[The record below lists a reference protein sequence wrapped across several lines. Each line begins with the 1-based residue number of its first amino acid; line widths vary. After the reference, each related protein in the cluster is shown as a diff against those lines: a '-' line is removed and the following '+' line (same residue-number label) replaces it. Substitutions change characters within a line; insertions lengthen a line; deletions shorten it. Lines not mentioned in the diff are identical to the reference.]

1 MKTMSPVISNAPED
15 SQTLKM
21 AKQLSEKPKMS
32 QMPAQTSDGI
42 APPDNIITVRGL
54 GKYFDDFKALTGID
68 LDVHRS
74 EVLCLIGPSGSG
86 KSTLL
91 RCLNF
96 LEAYEEGEVRLDGD
110 LIGWREDQSGPRKAL
125 ANEALRKQRQH
136 IGMVFQHFHLWPH
149 MSALDNVAE
158 ALTSVKGL
166 NHKEARERAHAALAK
181 VHLSD
186 KTDNYPANL
195 SGGQQQRVAIAR
207 AIAMEPRVML
217 FDEPTSAL
225 DPELVG
231 EVLSVMKEMAT
242 EGMTMVVVTH
252 EMGFAA
258 HVADRVAFLD
268 AGRLVSCVPP
278 RDLFGREPD
287 DPRVRTFL
295 QTYRERNVV

>member
-1 MKTMSPVISNAPED
+1 MSEHVPKTDSAP
-15 SQTLKM
+15 
-21 AKQLSEKPKMS
+21 
-32 QMPAQTSDGI
+32 
-42 APPDNIITVRGL
+42 IITVRDMTKRFG
-54 GKYFDDFKALTGID
+54 DFEALTDIS
-68 LDVHRS
+68 LDVRLS

-91 RCLNF
+91 RCMNF
-96 LEAYEEGEVRLDGD
+96 LEAYDEGEVRMDGQ
-110 LIGWREDQSGPRKAL
+110 LIGWRDDGASPRRPLPAS
-125 ANEALRKQRQH
+125 ALRDQRKH
-136 IGMVFQHFHLWPH
+136 IGMLFQQFNLWPH
-149 MSALDNVAE
+149 FTALQNVAE
-158 ALTSVKGL
+158 ALLRVKGFSRD
-166 NHKEARERAHAALAK
+166 EAFARAEAALEK
-181 VHLSD
+181 VDLGD
-186 KTDNYPANL
+186 KAGNYPSGL

-231 EVLSVMKEMAT
+231 EVLNVMKQMAA

-268 AGRLVSCVPP
+268 KARLVACVPP
-278 RDLFGREPD
+278 EEIFGA
-287 DPRVRTFL
+287 DPADERIRTFL